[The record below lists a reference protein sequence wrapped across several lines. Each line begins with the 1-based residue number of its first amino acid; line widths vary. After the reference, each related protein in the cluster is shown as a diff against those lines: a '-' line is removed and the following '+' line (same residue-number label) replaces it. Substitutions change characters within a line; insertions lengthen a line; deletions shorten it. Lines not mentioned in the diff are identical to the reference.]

1 MKKLLSLC
9 AMICVFLYSCEKK
22 PILPQKYTVEIRVN
36 NWTDIN
42 GDDYNTKEEEI
53 TAKNLKEAYATGYK
67 NYMISKRV
75 SDATNNDMARR
86 IVISFL
92 VLDEKRKNIVD
103 QISKNSLDSIHT
115 AVDKETAYISG
126 DLKNK
131 IENHRNKPTN

>member
-9 AMICVFLYSCEKK
+9 AIICGFLYSCEKK
-22 PILPQKYTVEIRVN
+22 PVLPQKYTVEIRVN

-42 GDDYNTKEEEI
+42 GDDYDTKEEEI

-75 SDATNNDMARR
+75 SQATNNHMARR
-86 IVISFL
+86 MIISFR
-92 VLDEKRKNIVD
+92 VLNEKRKNIVD

-115 AVDKETAYISG
+115 TVDKETAYITE

-131 IENHRNKPTN
+131 IENHRNNTTN